1 LSQVQIINKKIKI
14 AVMDDEK
21 QIGEIAFNPDDDR
34 TYNRFIDLAEILIN
48 GKRNID
54 SIQYDEN
61 ELNNKLETIEDFEN
75 ASAILGKMKMA
86 LNIADSTL
94 MEVCKGFDEI
104 FGAGVCDLFMQGDH
118 DAELLIPLID
128 AVTPYFKKVRDKK
141 TGKYRAKK

>member
-1 LSQVQIINKKIKI
+1 MSQVQIINKKIKI